1 MCCYDASQI
10 VNSENPTYE
19 ADTGKALKD
28 LTMNL
33 RNMIFMQK
41 LKGDNYKYYRS
52 REHCPA
58 LLWQLL
64 WAGQHYG
71 AIRL

>member
-10 VNSENPTYE
+10 VNSEIPTYE

-33 RNMIFMQK
+33 RNDLHAQAEGVTIINTIEAVGIVPRCCGNCFGLDSIMG
-41 LKGDNYKYYRS
+41 L
-52 REHCPA
+52 
-58 LLWQLL
+58 
-64 WAGQHYG
+64 
-71 AIRL
+71 